1 MKKVTLLLSC
11 ILFFSITC
19 FAPELITTEQEI
31 EVRYER
37 MQKEARFFSLYNQAL
52 NKLKEFEGL
61 SLVAYTDGKGKTIGY
76 GHFIER
82 FEDIPVIITEEEAE
96 ALLRIDFEESIQTVE
111 KSTGYDRFNDP
122 EKVLAL
128 AHFVFNV
135 GGFAFERSTLL
146 KNLQAR
152 QTINHEIVRWNKTTI
167 NGEKVTLPHL
177 TMRRHYE
184 LNLFYS

>member
-19 FAPELITTEQEI
+19 FAPDLPTDEKAITET
-31 EVRYER
+31 YER
-37 MQKEARFFSLYNQAL
+37 IQKEARFFSLYNQAL

-61 SLVAYTDGKGKTIGY
+61 SLVAYADGHGRTIGY
-76 GHFIER
+76 GHFIEW

-96 ALLRIDFEESIQTVE
+96 VFLRIDLEESIQTVE
-111 KSTGYDRFNDP
+111 KNTGLNRFDNP

-135 GGFAFERSTLL
+135 GGPAFERSTLL
-146 KNLQAR
+146 KNLQAGLS
-152 QTINHEIVRWNKTTI
+152 INYEIVRWNKATVK
-167 NGEKVTLPHL
+167 GEKVILTHL
-177 TMRRHYE
+177 SMRRHYE
-184 LNLFYS
+184 LSLFYS